1 MWLGWDKATE
11 SDNGMG
17 METERCTYKVK
28 EKELETVKEMETE
41 TANEETMK
49 RERERDVERRMQ
61 KEEKE
66 RAKGSGGHWG
76 RAKDSSEHSMGL
88 ASFALRLGSLFA
100 ACFGLASLI
109 WPVTLHSA

>member
-28 EKELETVKEMETE
+28 EKELETE

-49 RERERDVERRMQ
+49 REMERDVERRMQ

-66 RAKGSGGHWG
+66 RAKGSGRHWG
-76 RAKDSSEHSMGL
+76 RSKDSSEHSMGL